1 MNDWQFRHGIY
12 AGVWDLLHPGHLF
25 ALRYAMARCDR
36 LTVAI
41 NIDPTVDNPKKQKP
55 IETVEEREKRLHAC
69 KYVDS
74 AIAYTG
80 EKELEALYQ
89 TGKYDVAFISIEH
102 QLNWTNTHTAEP
114 IFVPKFS
121 CYSSTRLRDRIV
133 NAKI

>member
-1 MNDWQFRHGIY
+1 
-12 AGVWDLLHPGHLF
+12 
-25 ALRYAMARCDR
+25 MARCEH

-74 AIAYTG
+74 TIAYKG
-80 EKELEALYQ
+80 EKELEALYL
-89 TGKYDVAFISIEH
+89 TGNYHSAFISIEH
-102 QLNWTNTHTAEP
+102 QLNFTHTYTAMP

-121 CYSSTRLRDRIV
+121 CYSSTRLRERIL